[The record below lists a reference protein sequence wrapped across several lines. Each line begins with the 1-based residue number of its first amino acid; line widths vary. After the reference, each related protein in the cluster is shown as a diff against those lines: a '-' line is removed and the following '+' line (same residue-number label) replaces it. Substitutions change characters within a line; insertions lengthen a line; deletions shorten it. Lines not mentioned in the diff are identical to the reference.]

1 VNDRRSA
8 QSVSNWLLCLIDEAL
23 VQAGRDKIN
32 RAYVAAGQI
41 AWDDCCG
48 MLVVGPERVYRS
60 VQFPNEAT
68 GPEYCDKGDLT
79 LDLVVVLVRCVPVVN
94 DRGQAPSAK
103 DLNDAYQNILED
115 GAIVWNSID
124 CAELPLDWQR
134 ANLSQTFVG
143 AQGGCIGVETRVTIG
158 LSQKVWSIQ

>member
-1 VNDRRSA
+1 MSDRRSP

-23 VQAGRDKIN
+23 VQAGRDTIN

-60 VQFPNEAT
+60 VQFPSEAN

-94 DRGQAPSAK
+94 DRGQAPSSK
-103 DLNDAYQNILED
+103 DLNDSYQSLLED
-115 GAIVWNSID
+115 AAIVWNTID
-124 CAELPLDWQR
+124 CADLPSDWQR
-134 ANLSQTFVG
+134 ANLSQSFVG

-158 LSQKVWSIQ
+158 LSQKVWSIA

>member
-1 VNDRRSA
+1 VNDRRSS

-23 VQAGRDKIN
+23 VQAGRDPIN

-48 MLVVGPERVYRS
+48 MLVVGPERVFRS
-60 VQFPNEAT
+60 VEFPSEAT
-68 GPEYCDKGDLT
+68 GPEYCDKGELT
-79 LDLVVVLVRCVPVVN
+79 LDLVAVLVRCVPVVN
-94 DRGQAPSAK
+94 DRGQAPTGQA
-103 DLNDAYQNILED
+103 LNEAYTSIMEDA
-115 GAIVWNSID
+115 AVVWNAID
-124 CAELPLDWQR
+124 CAELPLDWMR

-158 LSQKVWSIQ
+158 LSQKVWSI